1 MTENLEQQQAADD
14 SAAAEQSEET
24 VGAVT
29 DGNGWAAA
37 DAPEQPDAAAECE
50 RLQRQ
55 VAELRDRMLRVQAD
69 AENFRKRINR
79 EKEEVI
85 RYAKE
90 EFIREI
96 LPLKDNL
103 ERALAHTSEAE
114 RQDAI
119 YAGVKMVLEQF
130 NAVLEKMGVAPIE
143 ALNQPF
149 DPAFHEAML
158 QQESDEVPPNT
169 VICEHQKGYCYNER
183 LLRPALVTVARAP
196 AGE

>member
-1 MTENLEQQQAADD
+1 MTENLEQQQTADII
-14 SAAAEQSEET
+14 AAAGQKEET
-24 VGAVT
+24 VTAVT
-29 DGNGWAAA
+29 NGKGGAAA
-37 DAPEQPDAAAECE
+37 DAPEQPDAATECQ

-55 VAELRDRMLRVQAD
+55 VAELQDRMLRIQAD

-103 ERALAHTSEAE
+103 ERALAHASEAE